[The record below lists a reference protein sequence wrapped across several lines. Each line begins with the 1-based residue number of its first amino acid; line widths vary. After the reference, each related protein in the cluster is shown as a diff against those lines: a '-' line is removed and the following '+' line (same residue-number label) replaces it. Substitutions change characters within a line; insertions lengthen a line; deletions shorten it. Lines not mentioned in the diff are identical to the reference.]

1 MELSSKNPAG
11 KIMSKTEIQDKEFYF
26 LFLDQV
32 RESGKINMFG
42 AAAVLREVFN
52 LSKAESREILFE
64 WMDTF
69 RKRDPA

>member
-1 MELSSKNPAG
+1 MQE
-11 KIMSKTEIQDKEFYF
+11 DKETYF

-42 AAAVLREVFN
+42 GAAVLREVFN

-69 RKRDPA
+69 GKRDPA

>member
-1 MELSSKNPAG
+1 MKE
-11 KIMSKTEIQDKEFYF
+11 DKETYF

-42 AAAVLREVFN
+42 AASVLQEVFG
-52 LSKAESREILFE
+52 LDKAESRQILFE

-69 RKRDPA
+69 GKRDPA